1 MAFLRRKDMT
11 RGKCKRHIN
20 IPCSCAM
27 GNLYRYTEPVA
38 LYLLKTQGQT
48 HGYDLANLIQKHAL
62 TDSVIESGAL
72 YRTLRRLELNG
83 FVTSTWDIQTAGPA
97 RRIYSLT
104 PAGEAHLS
112 DWSYVLG
119 QLCDSIHRFRNEV
132 DLSLNPATSKTAPK
146 QTRAVRH

>member
-1 MAFLRRKDMT
+1 MT

-38 LYLLKTQGQT
+38 LFLLKTQGRT
-48 HGYDLANLIQKHAL
+48 HGYDLANLIQKHTL

-83 FVTSTWDIQTAGPA
+83 FVTSAWDIQKSGPA
-97 RRIYSLT
+97 RRIYELT
-104 PAGEAHLS
+104 SAGEAHLR

-119 QLCDSIHRFRNEV
+119 QLCDSIHRFQKEV
-132 DLSLNPATSKTAPK
+132 DLSFSPTPPKPAPRLA
-146 QTRAVRH
+146 RVARN